1 MTKESIAES
10 FQSLQDRICQSLERI
25 DGKSKFQEDL
35 WTRPDGGGGRTRT
48 IGGEG
53 IIEKGG
59 VNFSEVYGTVTDLMK
74 KNTEIEGDSF
84 FATGVSIVIHPHSP
98 HIPIIHMNIRYF
110 ELNNGRY
117 WFGGGIDLTPHYI
130 VSSQAQK
137 FHAGLKAVCDKY
149 NSEFYTKFKSWADDY
164 FFLPH
169 RNETRGVGGI
179 FFDHLKEDEHNSK
192 EKLLSHIKNGAKK
205 VIVSAPCKNADKTI
219 VYGVNE
225 NILTKDDQIISA
237 ASCTTNC
244 LAPVANVLNE
254 RFEIEKGFMTTI
266 HAFTSD
272 QRILDN
278 SHKDPR
284 RARSASQSIVPTS
297 TGASKAIGEII
308 PSLKGKLEGVAMRV
322 PTPNV
327 SLIEL
332 VFCTK
337 KEMTKEKINEAFT
350 FASKKQSKKVL
361 EITTEK
367 LVSVDFNHNSASAI
381 IDSSLTNVVGG
392 NMGKISAWY
401 DNEWGF
407 SNRMCDIAEHLHKI
421 S

>member
-1 MTKESIAES
+1 MTIKVGINGMG
-10 FQSLQDRICQSLERI
+10 RI
-25 DGKSKFQEDL
+25 
-35 WTRPDGGGGRTRT
+35 GRMVIRA
-48 IGGEG
+48 
-53 IIEKGG
+53 IIE
-59 VNFSEVYGTVTDLMK
+59 S
-74 KNTEIEGDSF
+74 KNRNIEIKHINNRSNLEASCSLLKYDS
-84 FATGVSIVIHPHSP
+84 IH
-98 HIPIIHMNIRYF
+98 
-110 ELNNGRY
+110 G
-117 WFGGGIDLTPHYI
+117 
-130 VSSQAQK
+130 
-137 FHAGLKAVCDKY
+137 
-149 NSEFYTKFKSWADDY
+149 KFKADLEFDKNYLIINKNKISFSQESNIEDINWKKHNVDY
-164 FFLPH
+164 VFECTGKF
-169 RNETRGVGGI
+169 
-179 FFDHLKEDEHNSK
+179 NSK
-192 EKLLSHIKNGAKK
+192 EKLLAHIKNGAKK

-225 NILTKDDQIISA
+225 NILAKNDQIISA

-244 LAPVANVLNE
+244 LAPVADILNKN
-254 RFEIEKGFMTTI
+254 FEIEKGFMTTI

-332 VFCTK
+332 VFCSK
-337 KEMTKEKINEAFT
+337 KEISKEKINDAFT
-350 FASKKQSKKVL
+350 FACKKQSKKIL
-361 EITTEK
+361 EVTTEK
-367 LVSVDFNHNSASAI
+367 LVSIDFNHNSASAI
-381 IDSSLTNVVGG
+381 IDSSLTSVVGK

-407 SNRMCDIAEHLHKI
+407 SNRMCDIAEYLHKI
-421 S
+421 

>member
-1 MTKESIAES
+1 M
-10 FQSLQDRICQSLERI
+10 RIKVGINGMGRI
-25 DGKSKFQEDL
+25 
-35 WTRPDGGGGRTRT
+35 GRMIIRS
-48 IGGEG
+48 
-53 IIEKGG
+53 IIEKGNKSIEIKHINNRTNSEASSTLLKYDSIHG
-59 VNFSEVYGTVTDLMK
+59 KFNAEVNFDEKHLIIN
-74 KNTEIEGDSF
+74 KNKITFSQE
-84 FATGVSIVIHPHSP
+84 T
-98 HIPIIHMNIRYF
+98 N
-110 ELNNGRY
+110 LNNINWKKYGVDY
-117 WFGGGIDLTPHYI
+117 VFECTG
-130 VSSQAQK
+130 K
-137 FHAGLKAVCDKY
+137 F
-149 NSEFYTKFKSWADDY
+149 
-164 FFLPH
+164 
-169 RNETRGVGGI
+169 
-179 FFDHLKEDEHNSK
+179 NSK
-192 EKLLSHIKNGAKK
+192 DKLESHLKNGAKK

-219 VYGVNE
+219 VFGVNE
-225 NILTKDDQIISA
+225 LELKKNDQIISA

-244 LAPVANVLNE
+244 LAPVAFVLNE
-254 RFEIEKGFMTTI
+254 NFEIEKGFMTTI

-297 TGASKAIGEII
+297 TGASKTIGEII

-337 KEMTKEKINEAFT
+337 KDLSIEKINSVFQS
-350 FASKKQSKKVL
+350 FSKKNKVL
-361 EITTEK
+361 EFTKEK
-367 LVSVDFNHNSASAI
+367 LVSIDFNHNPASSI
-381 IDSSLTNVVGG
+381 VDGSLTNVIGK

-407 SNRMCDIAEHLHKI
+407 SNRMCDIAEHLYKI

>member
-1 MTKESIAES
+1 MKIKVGINGMGRIGRMIVRSIVEN
-10 FQSLQDRICQSLERI
+10 
-25 DGKSKFQEDL
+25 
-35 WTRPDGGGGRTRT
+35 
-48 IGGEG
+48 
-53 IIEKGG
+53 
-59 VNFSEVYGTVTDLMK
+59 NFSNFEIKHINNRT
-74 KNTEIEGDSF
+74 NTETCSNLLKYDSIHGKF
-84 FATGVSIVIHPHSP
+84 DAEVKFDQNNLIINNNKITFSQETDINKINWKKFGVDYVFECTG
-98 HIPIIHMNIRYF
+98 
-110 ELNNGRY
+110 
-117 WFGGGIDLTPHYI
+117 
-130 VSSQAQK
+130 K
-137 FHAGLKAVCDKY
+137 F
-149 NSEFYTKFKSWADDY
+149 
-164 FFLPH
+164 
-169 RNETRGVGGI
+169 
-179 FFDHLKEDEHNSK
+179 NSK
-192 EKLLSHIKNGAKK
+192 DKLMPHLKNGAKK

-219 VYGVNE
+219 VFGVNE
-225 NILTKDDQIISA
+225 KEIKIEDKIISA

-244 LAPVANVLNE
+244 LAPVAYVLNE
-254 RFEIEKGFMTTI
+254 NFGIDKGFMTTI

-332 VFCTK
+332 VFLSNKEVSIETINSAFK
-337 KEMTKEKINEAFT
+337 KFIKNQNKKII
-350 FASKKQSKKVL
+350 
-361 EITTEK
+361 EITNEK
-367 LVSVDFNHNSASAI
+367 LVSIDFNHNSASSI
-381 IDSSLTNVVGG
+381 IDTSLTNVVGK

-407 SNRMCDIAEHLHKI
+407 SNRMCDIAEYIHKN

>member
-1 MTKESIAES
+1 MAINVGINGMG
-10 FQSLQDRICQSLERI
+10 RI
-25 DGKSKFQEDL
+25 
-35 WTRPDGGGGRTRT
+35 GRMVIRA
-48 IGGEG
+48 
-53 IIEKGG
+53 IIE
-59 VNFSEVYGTVTDLMK
+59 S
-74 KNTEIEGDSF
+74 KNENIK
-84 FATGVSIVIHPHSP
+84 IK
-98 HIPIIHMNIRYF
+98 HI
-110 ELNNGRY
+110 NNR
-117 WFGGGIDLTPHYI
+117 
-130 VSSQAQK
+130 S
-137 FHAGLKAVCDKY
+137 
-149 NSEFYTKFKSWADDY
+149 NSEASCGLIKYDSVHGKFNADLDFDESHLIINKDKITFTQESKIEDIKWKKFDVDY
-164 FFLPH
+164 VFECTGKF
-169 RNETRGVGGI
+169 
-179 FFDHLKEDEHNSK
+179 NSK
-192 EKLLSHIKNGAKK
+192 EKLMAHINNGAKK

-219 VYGVNE
+219 VFGVNE
-225 NILTKDDQIISA
+225 DVLTKNDQIISA

-244 LAPVANVLNE
+244 LAPVANVLHKS
-254 RFEIEKGFMTTI
+254 FEIEKGFMTTI

-327 SLIEL
+327 SLVEL

-337 KEMTKEKINEAFT
+337 KEIDKDKINEAFKE
-350 FASKKQSKKVL
+350 ASNNQIKKVL
-361 EITTEK
+361 EITSEK
-367 LVSVDFNHNSASAI
+367 LVSIDFNHNSASAI
-381 IDSSLTNVVGG
+381 LDSSLTSVVGK

-407 SNRMCDIAEHLHKI
+407 SNRMCDIAEHVHKI

>member
-1 MTKESIAES
+1 MKIKIGINGMG
-10 FQSLQDRICQSLERI
+10 RI
-25 DGKSKFQEDL
+25 
-35 WTRPDGGGGRTRT
+35 GRMIVRA
-48 IGGEG
+48 
-53 IIEKGG
+53 IIENENKNLEIKHINNRTNSEACSTLLKYDSVHGKF
-59 VNFSEVYGTVTDLMK
+59 NAEISFDENHLIINKNKISFSQETDLNNINW
-74 KNTEIEGDSF
+74 KNFDVDYVFEC
-84 FATGVSIVIHPHSP
+84 TG
-98 HIPIIHMNIRYF
+98 
-110 ELNNGRY
+110 
-117 WFGGGIDLTPHYI
+117 
-130 VSSQAQK
+130 K
-137 FHAGLKAVCDKY
+137 FNSKDKL
-149 NSEFYTKFKSWADDY
+149 
-164 FFLPH
+164 LPH
-169 RNETRGVGGI
+169 
-179 FFDHLKEDEHNSK
+179 L
-192 EKLLSHIKNGAKK
+192 KNGAKK

-225 NILTKDDQIISA
+225 NELKKEDSIISA

-244 LAPVANVLNE
+244 LAPVAHVLNE
-254 RFEIEKGFMTTI
+254 NFEIEKGFMTTI

-327 SLIEL
+327 SLVEL

-337 KEMTKEKINEAFT
+337 KELNIEKINSAFQK
-350 FASKKQSKKVL
+350 FSKEQKIKVL
-361 EITTEK
+361 ETTQEK
-367 LVSVDFNHNSASAI
+367 LVSIDFNHNPASSI
-381 IDSSLTNVVGG
+381 VDTTLTKVVGK

-407 SNRMCDIAEHLHKI
+407 SNRMCDIAEYLHKI

>member
-1 MTKESIAES
+1 MAINVGINGMG
-10 FQSLQDRICQSLERI
+10 RI
-25 DGKSKFQEDL
+25 
-35 WTRPDGGGGRTRT
+35 GRMVIRA
-48 IGGEG
+48 
-53 IIEKGG
+53 IIE
-59 VNFSEVYGTVTDLMK
+59 S
-74 KNTEIEGDSF
+74 KNENIK
-84 FATGVSIVIHPHSP
+84 IK
-98 HIPIIHMNIRYF
+98 HI
-110 ELNNGRY
+110 NNR
-117 WFGGGIDLTPHYI
+117 
-130 VSSQAQK
+130 S
-137 FHAGLKAVCDKY
+137 
-149 NSEFYTKFKSWADDY
+149 NSEASCGLIKYDSVHGKFNADLDFDESHLIINKDKITFTQESKIEDIKWKKFDVDY
-164 FFLPH
+164 VFECTGKF
-169 RNETRGVGGI
+169 
-179 FFDHLKEDEHNSK
+179 NSK
-192 EKLLSHIKNGAKK
+192 EKLMAHINNGAKK

-219 VYGVNE
+219 VFGVNE
-225 NILTKDDQIISA
+225 DVLTKNDQIISA

-244 LAPVANVLNE
+244 LAPVANVLHKS
-254 RFEIEKGFMTTI
+254 FEIEKGFMTTI

-327 SLIEL
+327 SLVEL

-337 KEMTKEKINEAFT
+337 KEIDKDKINEAFKEVSNNQ
-350 FASKKQSKKVL
+350 FKKVI
-361 EITTEK
+361 EITSEK
-367 LVSVDFNHNSASAI
+367 LVSIDFNHNSASAI
-381 IDSSLTNVVGG
+381 LDSSLTSVVGK

-407 SNRMCDIAEHLHKI
+407 SNRMCDIAEYLHKI

>member
-1 MTKESIAES
+1 MTINVGINGMG
-10 FQSLQDRICQSLERI
+10 RI
-25 DGKSKFQEDL
+25 
-35 WTRPDGGGGRTRT
+35 GRMVIRA
-48 IGGEG
+48 
-53 IIEKGG
+53 IIESQNKNIQIKHINNISNAEASCALIKYDSIHGKFNADL
-59 VNFSEVYGTVTDLMK
+59 NFD
-74 KNTEIEGDSF
+74 N
-84 FATGVSIVIHPHSP
+84 
-98 HIPIIHMNIRYF
+98 
-110 ELNNGRY
+110 
-117 WFGGGIDLTPHYI
+117 
-130 VSSQAQK
+130 
-137 FHAGLKAVCDKY
+137 
-149 NSEFYTKFKSWADDY
+149 
-164 FFLPH
+164 
-169 RNETRGVGGI
+169 
-179 FFDHLKEDEHNSK
+179 DHLIINKHKITFSQESKIEDIDWKKFGVDYVFECTGKFNSK
-192 EKLLSHIKNGAKK
+192 EKLVAHINNGAKK

-219 VYGVNE
+219 VFGVNE
-225 NILTKDDQIISA
+225 NDLTKDDQIISA

-244 LAPVANVLNE
+244 LAPVANTIHKN
-254 RFEIEKGFMTTI
+254 FEIEKGFMTTI

-337 KEMTKEKINEAFT
+337 KDIDKEKINEAFKT
-350 FASKKQSKKVL
+350 VSTNQSKKVI
-361 EITTEK
+361 EITYEK
-367 LVSVDFNHNSASAI
+367 LVSIDFNHNSASAI
-381 IDSSLTNVVGG
+381 VDASLTSVVGK

-407 SNRMCDIAEHLHKI
+407 SNRMCDIAEYIYKI